1 MSNDLRSDLQEI
13 QGVGEATADSI
24 IEILEEGDYLGES
37 KTNPYVEKAKEA
49 AERGDDRE
57 AAVYLRRANQD

>member
-1 MSNDLRSDLQEI
+1 MSDDLRSDLQTVD
-13 QGVGEATADSI
+13 GVGEKTAEKLI
-24 IEILEEGDYLGES
+24 TVLEDGGYLGES

-57 AAVYLRRANQD
+57 AAVFLRRASDE